1 MDRWI
6 RAGLGLRDLKLEP
19 VGTLAAGAL
28 AGGQACPPEC
38 HSGLQLE
45 PSISRHRS
53 LAPAALYEL
62 QLVRCAGRLGR
73 AGMPGL
79 PAKRQELESIT
90 MEWPA
95 WTIFTMPDSDIS
107 RYDRVTSRQVTVT
120 VTRPRDH
127 DSDAVLRLELPLK
140 ITIFFVGE
148 LILRAR

>member
-1 MDRWI
+1 
-6 RAGLGLRDLKLEP
+6 
-19 VGTLAAGAL
+19 
-28 AGGQACPPEC
+28 
-38 HSGLQLE
+38 
-45 PSISRHRS
+45 
-53 LAPAALYEL
+53 
-62 QLVRCAGRLGR
+62 
-73 AGMPGL
+73 MPGL

-127 DSDAVLRLELPLK
+127 DSDAVMRLELPLK